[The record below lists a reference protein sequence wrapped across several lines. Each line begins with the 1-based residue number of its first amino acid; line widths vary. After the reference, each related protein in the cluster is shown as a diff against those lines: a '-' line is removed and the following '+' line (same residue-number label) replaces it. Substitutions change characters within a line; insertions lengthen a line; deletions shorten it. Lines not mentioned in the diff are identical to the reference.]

1 MKYMDQ
7 NLLYK
12 NLSILLD
19 VEKNK
24 LKSNLTFQSLKNWDS
39 LKFMELVIFIEKY
52 NKKKLSSK
60 QIQKIKKISDV
71 EKILC

>member
-1 MKYMDQ
+1 MDQ

>member
-1 MKYMDQ
+1 MDK
-7 NLLYK
+7 NHLYK

-19 VEKNK
+19 VDKNK
-24 LKSNLTFQSLKNWDS
+24 LKSNLKFESLENWDS
-39 LKFMELVIFIEKY
+39 LKFMQLVIFIEKK
-52 NKKKLSSK
+52 NDKKLSSK

>member
-24 LKSNLTFQSLKNWDS
+24 LKSNLIFQSLKNWDS
-39 LKFMELVIFIEKY
+39 LKFMQLVIFVEKY
-52 NKKKLSSK
+52 NNKKLSSK
-60 QIQKIKKISDV
+60 QIQKIKKILDV

>member
-1 MKYMDQ
+1 MNQ

-24 LKSNLTFQSLKNWDS
+24 LKSNLIFQSLKNWDS
-39 LKFMELVIFIEKY
+39 LKFMQLIIFVEKY
-52 NKKKLSSK
+52 NNKKLSSK

>member
-1 MKYMDQ
+1 
-7 NLLYK
+7 
-12 NLSILLD
+12 
-19 VEKNK
+19 
-24 LKSNLTFQSLKNWDS
+24 
-39 LKFMELVIFIEKY
+39 MELVIFIEKY